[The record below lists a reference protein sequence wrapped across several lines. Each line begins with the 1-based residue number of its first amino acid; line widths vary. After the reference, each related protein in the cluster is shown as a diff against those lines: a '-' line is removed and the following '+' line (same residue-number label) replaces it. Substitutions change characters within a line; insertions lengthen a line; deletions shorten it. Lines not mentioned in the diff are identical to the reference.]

1 MSFNPWLSPGS
12 GLSEASEVQDSYN
25 TLLQRLTEPQP
36 QTPQRPRI
44 ITKYDFMQ
52 TRQEKSAPSLAVP
65 APFTISTG
73 LTVTEKEQE
82 EARRRG
88 GRSFRI
94 GRYWFPLLLICF
106 NAETYYF
113 ADFLLRWRVCFV
125 LHVLYCPPGT
135 FLYSRYCAV
144 LQVYFLLVLLYTN
157 ATVFQYYLK
166 LQYNIFVYD
175 KRQGDLFGMQGRYC
189 ITMRFS
195 KYDAKLYYCRYCT
208 SYYLFVRRTTA
219 GRGLNLAR
227 AVEVAPLIQ
236 VPGSYSTTAM

>member
-1 MSFNPWLSPGS
+1 MQMDSLNPWHSPGS

-82 EARRRG
+82 AARRRG

-94 GRYWFPLLLICF
+94 GRYCLPLALLSCLADRFHIADSLLFLEGLF
-106 NAETYYF
+106 NTPCTVLSCRYF
-113 ADFLLRWRVCFV
+113 DISCTLLSRN
-125 LHVLYCPPGT
+125 YC
-135 FLYSRYCAV
+135 V
-144 LQVYFLLVLLYTN
+144 WLVLCCSKIV
-157 ATVFQYYLK
+157 VF
-166 LQYNIFVYD
+166 
-175 KRQGDLFGMQGRYC
+175 
-189 ITMRFS
+189 
-195 KYDAKLYYCRYCT
+195 
-208 SYYLFVRRTTA
+208 
-219 GRGLNLAR
+219 
-227 AVEVAPLIQ
+227 
-236 VPGSYSTTAM
+236 

>member
-94 GRYWFPLLLICF
+94 GRYCFPLLLICF

-113 ADFLLRWRVCFV
+113 AEFCCTEWFV
-125 LHVLYCPPGT
+125 LYSMYCIVLQVL

-144 LQVYFLLVLLYTN
+144 LQVSFQSIGPLGRCFL
-157 ATVFQYYLK
+157 
-166 LQYNIFVYD
+166 
-175 KRQGDLFGMQGRYC
+175 
-189 ITMRFS
+189 
-195 KYDAKLYYCRYCT
+195 
-208 SYYLFVRRTTA
+208 
-219 GRGLNLAR
+219 
-227 AVEVAPLIQ
+227 
-236 VPGSYSTTAM
+236 

>member
-1 MSFNPWLSPGS
+1 MSFNRWLSPGS

-73 LTVTEKEQE
+73 LTVTEKEKE

-94 GRYWFPLLLICF
+94 GRYCLPLLLLSCT
-106 NAETYYF
+106 ADRYYI
-113 ADFLLRWRVCFV
+113 AHTLLCWMDFF
-125 LHVLYCPPGT
+125 VLYCPLGT
-135 FLYSRYCAV
+135 FCIQGSVLYCMYI
-144 LQVYFLLVLLYTN
+144 FN
-157 ATVFQYYLK
+157 GTVMY
-166 LQYNIFVYD
+166 
-175 KRQGDLFGMQGRYC
+175 
-189 ITMRFS
+189 
-195 KYDAKLYYCRYCT
+195 
-208 SYYLFVRRTTA
+208 
-219 GRGLNLAR
+219 
-227 AVEVAPLIQ
+227 
-236 VPGSYSTTAM
+236 

>member
-1 MSFNPWLSPGS
+1 MSFNPRLSPGS

-73 LTVTEKEQE
+73 LTVTEKEKE

-94 GRYWFPLLLICF
+94 GRYSLPLLLRCCT
-106 NAETYYF
+106 ADMYYISHT
-113 ADFLLRWRVCFV
+113 V
-125 LHVLYCPPGT
+125 LCWMD
-135 FLYSRYCAV
+135 FLYSIVFWVLCIHGSVSYCM
-144 LQVYFLLVLLYTN
+144 YIFN
-157 ATVFQYYLK
+157 GTVMY
-166 LQYNIFVYD
+166 
-175 KRQGDLFGMQGRYC
+175 
-189 ITMRFS
+189 
-195 KYDAKLYYCRYCT
+195 
-208 SYYLFVRRTTA
+208 
-219 GRGLNLAR
+219 
-227 AVEVAPLIQ
+227 
-236 VPGSYSTTAM
+236 